1 MKTSYIASINLIFHC
16 QIGFGPIAWLIIAE
30 VFPQEIRGKAVALA
44 VQANF
49 LLNAIVQFAV
59 PIIEAWLGLSFTF
72 GMFAVLSAY
81 SIYFVYTKV
90 PETKGLSLEQIEDTF
105 ACMGGTSTGG
115 RVADVSRNR
124 TSPNGTNEEERVQ
137 LLST

>member
-1 MKTSYIASINLIFHC
+1 MMIRSHLTSFNLPLHY

-44 VQANF
+44 VQTNF

-105 ACMGGTSTGG
+105 ASMGTD
-115 RVADVSRNR
+115 ASRNS
-124 TSPNGTNEEERVQ
+124 TSPTRTDEEERTQ
-137 LLST
+137 LLSTSRDSTS

>member
-1 MKTSYIASINLIFHC
+1 MFPC

-44 VQANF
+44 VQTNF
-49 LLNAIVQFAV
+49 LLNAIVQFGV

-81 SIYFVYTKV
+81 SIYFVYTKL
-90 PETKGLSLEQIEDTF
+90 PETKGLPLEQIEVAF
-105 ACMGGTSTGG
+105 ASLGVSSGG
-115 RVADVSRNR
+115 RVAEVTRNSTPPIG
-124 TSPNGTNEEERVQ
+124 TSEEERIQ